1 MKETILRDGE
11 IAFLFGGVE
20 VIMNDNTLLGLLE
33 KFGLIEK
40 VDNVKK
46 PDTPEG
52 KLLAAVITKIT
63 VTPVAAEPAK
73 PACPPCP
80 YHDGTCAFG
89 LTTKPVA
96 VFEYDKELAREK
108 GNRFAGFV
116 RRVKWFESAQDAEA
130 YYGLSKGSV
139 STVARTW
146 ANIIAKAWNPKVA
159 NKNQYASTKQYC
171 GRTAGWGTPCSFT
184 ATDCDGNTLA
194 FAYIEDLPKTGFLV

>member
-11 IAFLFGGVE
+11 IAFLVGDVE
-20 VIMNDNTLLGLLE
+20 IIMNDNTLLGLLE
-33 KFGLIEK
+33 KFGLVEK

-46 PDTPEG
+46 PGTPEG
-52 KLLAAVITKIT
+52 KLLAAIMAKIAAT
-63 VTPVAAEPAK
+63 SVAAEPAT

-96 VFEYDKELAREK
+96 VFEYDKEKANQT
-108 GNRFAGFV
+108 GNRYAGFV

-130 YYGLSKGSV
+130 YYGLSKGRV
-139 STVARTW
+139 SA
-146 ANIIAKAWNPKVA
+146 IAKTWEHIISDSWKKGTA
-159 NKNQYASTKQYC
+159 NKNQVASTVQYS
-171 GRTAGWGTPCSFT
+171 GTYGWGTPYSFT

-194 FAYIEDLPKTGFLV
+194 FAYIEELPRTGFLV